1 MAKYS
6 GAAYFDL
13 DGTLLD
19 GSSEKTL
26 TAELVKRRP
35 WRIPLGATMW
45 TLGCIGN
52 LLRGRSFYDAAR
64 NRGHFSLASWNILNS
79 LSQELIQKKLLKR
92 VTIEAKE
99 RLKWHREQGHRLVLV
114 SATIAP
120 MAEMMGKAL
129 DMDEIYGS
137 GPEIRTGRLSGSER
151 GWSVPRRKGKAPIV
165 IKDAESNEHDLS
177 TCYAYGNTMAD
188 TWFMKLTGNPIAI
201 NPTPT
206 LKRFAEENN
215 WQILNWKIK

>member
-26 TAELVKRRP
+26 TAELVKKRP

-45 TLGCIGN
+45 FLGCIGN

-64 NRGHFSLASWNILNS
+64 NRGHFTLTSWDVLDT
-79 LSQELIQKKLLKR
+79 LSKDLIQKKLLKR
-92 VTIEAKE
+92 ITPEAKE
-99 RLKWHREQGHRLVLV
+99 KLNWHREQGHRLVLV

-120 MAEMMGKAL
+120 MAEILGEAL
-129 DMDEIYGS
+129 GMDNSYGS
-137 GPEIRTGRLSGSER
+137 GPKIRTGRLSGSER
-151 GWSVPRRKGKAPIV
+151 GWSVPRRKGKVPIV
-165 IKDAESNEHDLS
+165 KQDAKENGHDLS
-177 TCYAYGNTMAD
+177 ECYGYGNTMAD
-188 TWFMKLTGNPIAI
+188 SWFMRITGNPIAV
-201 NPTPT
+201 NPESA
-206 LKRFAEENN
+206 LKKYAEENN
-215 WQILNWKIK
+215 WKILNWKIK

>member
-1 MAKYS
+1 MGKYS

-26 TAELVKRRP
+26 TVELAKRRP

-52 LLRGRSFYDAAR
+52 LLRGRTFYDAAR
-64 NRGHFSLASWNILNS
+64 NRGHFTLASWDVLDS
-79 LSQELIQKKLLKR
+79 LSQELTQKNLLKR
-92 VTIEAKE
+92 VTPEAKE
-99 RLKWHREQGHRLVLV
+99 RLNWHREQGHRLVLI

-120 MAEMMGKAL
+120 MAEMIGEAL
-129 DMDEIYGS
+129 GMDEIYGS
-137 GPEIRTGRLSGSER
+137 GPKIRIGRLSGSEK
-151 GWSVPRRKGKAPIV
+151 GWSVPRRKGKVPIV
-165 IKDAESNEHDLS
+165 IQDAKSNGHDLS
-177 TCYAYGNTMAD
+177 NCYAYGNTMAD
-188 TWFMKLTGNPIAI
+188 TWFMNLTENPIAV
-201 NPTPT
+201 NPSSS
-206 LKRFAEENN
+206 LKKYAKENS